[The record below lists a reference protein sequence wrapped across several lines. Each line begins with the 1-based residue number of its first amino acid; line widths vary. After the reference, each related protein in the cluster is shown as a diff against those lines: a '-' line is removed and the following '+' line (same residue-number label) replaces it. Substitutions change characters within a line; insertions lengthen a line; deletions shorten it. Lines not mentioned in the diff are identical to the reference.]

1 MPSPPAGLFAVSII
15 VAATGLALPFTPEK
29 AVGLDTIS
37 ASLLLSVLWLAV
49 FLFAVAIYRTRALW
63 LLLGMPIAAAMP
75 IILIIWHHLPCPPKG
90 CI

>member
-1 MPSPPAGLFAVSII
+1 MPKPLAGLFAVSIV
-15 VAATGLALPFTPEK
+15 VAVAGLVFPFAPEK
-29 AVGLDTIS
+29 TVAIDTIS
-37 ASLLLSVLWLAV
+37 ASLLLSVVWLAV

-75 IILIIWHHLPCPPKG
+75 IVLIIWHHLPCPPKG